1 MRIAS
6 LGCMATRYYALPF
19 AVLAGS
25 LLGSSAAGAQTAAV
39 VGSVCDAETGQAIAG
54 ATVLLNG
61 TPLSTVTGAD
71 GRFVI
76 EGIEAG
82 QYTLRAVAMG
92 FSADSLFHVV
102 LAAGERRDL
111 TLRLQRV
118 PLMLHEIVVTASRV
132 VERSEES
139 AVSVAALPSRE
150 VVRRNVTTIDD
161 ALVYVPGVT
170 FNGSEQL
177 DIRGA
182 AGFARGVGSRVLMLL
197 DGHPILSGDGGE
209 IDFGSVPLLDLDR
222 TEIVKGAYS
231 AIYGSSA
238 VGGVVNMV
246 TNPVGTGPETVFRA
260 HAEAYTYKPEY
271 RWAGETQEAFG
282 FGVQHSRRFGSVGG
296 RLFLGYENTDGFTEN
311 GESSRWLGRVKIASA
326 PANSHPWDAYA
337 VFTRDR
343 SGEFF
348 TWRSADEPYRVA
360 PNEVGDHTVDNKLFS
375 GATITPVARAATLF
389 RLSPYFNVNTL
400 QNHFSDNSDWHR
412 AVKPGMLAQ
421 FSWYPSQGHAL
432 TVGTDGA
439 YTWVNSNFLGDPG
452 ILDLAVFAQDEF
464 PVARNLKSSLGVRLD
479 HHKADVGG
487 SEWAVSPKAG
497 MALRLAS
504 RATLRMSVGCGYRA
518 PSAIEQFVSTQQ
530 FGFRVVPNPALRGE
544 QAWSGEIG
552 TTVTALNRVRIDG
565 ALFGSVYRDLIGP
578 APAPGQPFVFQFQ
591 NVSRARVAGVDLGIN
606 AQVILDRLELQATY
620 LFLDTEDRDAN
631 KPLPYRSRHNV
642 TGTINVFGGLVGLD
656 TRYRSRVE
664 EVLGYPI
671 DPRSDVIVVDLRL
684 GYRAVGVLWQLK
696 VANLLNRFY
705 VDVQE
710 RNPGAPR
717 SIAITALHGL

>member
-6 LGCMATRYYALPF
+6 LRGMATRYFTLPF
-19 AVLAGS
+19 AVLAG
-25 LLGSSAAGAQTAAV
+25 LVLCIGVAGAQTSAV
-39 VGSVCDAETGQAIAG
+39 VGTVRDAETGKPIAG
-54 ATVLLNG
+54 ATVLLTG
-61 TPLSTVTGAD
+61 TPLSAIASAD
-71 GRFVI
+71 GRFAI
-76 EGIEAG
+76 EGLQG
-82 QYTLRAVAMG
+82 GRYTLRAVAIG
-92 FSADSLFHVV
+92 FSADGLFHIE

-111 TLRLQRV
+111 TLRLERI
-118 PLMLHEIVVTASRV
+118 PLMLQEVVVTASRV

-139 AVSVAALPSRE
+139 AVSVAALPSHE
-150 VVRRNVTTIDD
+150 VVRRNVTTIDK

-209 IDFGSVPLLDLDR
+209 IDFASIPLLDLDR
-222 TEIVKGAYS
+222 AEIVKGAYS

-246 TNPVGTGPETVFRA
+246 TNPVGMGPETVFRA
-260 HAEAYTYKPEY
+260 HAEAYTFKPEY
-271 RWAGETQEAFG
+271 KWAGETQEAFG
-282 FGVQHSRRFGSVGG
+282 FGVQHSRRIGSIGG
-296 RLFLGYENTDGFTEN
+296 RFFLGYESTDGFTEN
-311 GESSRWLGRVKIASA
+311 GESDRWLGRVKVASG
-326 PANSHPWDAYA
+326 PTSSHPWDAYA

-348 TWRSADEPYRVA
+348 TWRSADEPYRVS
-360 PNEVGDHTVDNKLFS
+360 PNEVGDHTVDNKLLT
-375 GATITPVARAATLF
+375 GATITPLARTTTLV

-400 QNHFSDNSDWHR
+400 QNRFSDNSDWHR

-421 FSWYPSQGHAL
+421 LSWYPSQGHAVTL
-432 TVGTDGA
+432 GTDGA
-439 YTWVNSNFLGDPG
+439 YTWVNSNFLGNPR

-464 PVARNLKSSLGVRLD
+464 PVTRNLKGSVGVRLD
-479 HHKADVGG
+479 HHKSDVGE

-497 MALRLAS
+497 VALRVAP
-504 RATLRMSVGCGYRA
+504 RATLRMSVGGGYRA

-552 TTVTALNRVRIDG
+552 TTVTVVNRVRIDG
-565 ALFGSVYRDLIGP
+565 ALFGSVYHDLIGP

-606 AQVILDRLELQATY
+606 AQVIPDRLELQATY

-642 TGTINVFGGLVGLD
+642 TGTINVFGGLAGLD

-664 EVLGYPI
+664 EVLGYPV
-671 DPRSDVIVVDLRL
+671 DPRSDVIVLDLRV

-696 VANLLNRFY
+696 VANLFNRFY

-717 SIAITALHGL
+717 SIAITALHGI